1 MLEHRREMYE
11 EVENKFLI
19 NETKYSVYVKNLQE
33 INELIMYLKYD
44 FVKHQSEKNASNQR
58 ILDTE
63 FVVSCEHK
71 RSLIAHYPSDR
82 MLGFFNTFEKEKI
95 DALPLFVFM
104 DKNNTKKY
112 PEYFI

>member
-1 MLEHRREMYE
+1 MLEYRREMYD
-11 EVENKFLI
+11 EVEQKFLI
-19 NETKYSVYVKNLQE
+19 QGRKYSVYVKNEQE

-44 FVKHQSEKNASNQR
+44 FVKHQSEKNASNQK
-58 ILDTE
+58 IQDTE

-82 MLGFFNTFEKEKI
+82 MLGFFNTFEEEKI
-95 DALPLFVFM
+95 DALPLFVFI
-104 DKNNTKKY
+104 DKNAPTKY